1 VYKAKLSSKSKS
13 STSSSSSSNYNTT
26 TTTTDSNDDTFVAI
40 KKIKVNTNDEGV
52 PQTALREISLL
63 KELYHPNVV
72 KLLDVDYAI
81 DESRLYLVFE
91 WMDQDLKQYM
101 DSIRSN
107 NVSSTSQDS
116 QTPTGMSP
124 DLARSYLFQILSG
137 LEYCHDR
144 SIIHRDLKP
153 QNLLIDRDGVI
164 KLADFGLARIYAI
177 PMRAFTHEVVT
188 LWYRAPEIPLG
199 IKKYSLAVDMWA
211 VGAIFAEMI
220 NHKALWTGDSEI
232 EQLFLIFKTLGTP
245 NESVWPG
252 VENLSE
258 FKVKFPKWPIPTT
271 LSSFRKRISPNIEYE
286 GGGVTRSSMVCDVG
300 DLGFDLLRAMFIYDP
315 SRRISAKD
323 ALKHDYF
330 KELNG
335 GMITDNSPSITTT
348 ITAIDDGGNVVRGGT
363 AATTTTNTNT
373 NTVLANIN
381 VNSTNAR
388 PKRRKKQ

>member
-153 QNLLIDRDGVI
+153 QNLLIDRKGTLKI
-164 KLADFGLARIYAI
+164 ADFGLARAFCI
-177 PMRAFTHEVVT
+177 PLRSYTHEVVT
-188 LWYRAPEIPLG
+188 LWYRAPEILLG
-199 IKKYSLAVDMWA
+199 QRKYGLAVDMWS
-211 VGAIFAEMI
+211 VGTIFAEMS
-220 NHKALWTGDSEI
+220 NFYPLWPGDSEI
-232 EQLFLIFKTLGTP
+232 DEIFKIFRTFGTP
-245 NESVWPG
+245 TDITWPG
-252 VENLSE
+252 VTELPDY
-258 FKVKFPKWPIPTT
+258 KTVFPQWKPMPVQKIVPD
-271 LSSFRKRISPNIEYE
+271 LDANGQDLFRK
-286 GGGVTRSSMVCDVG
+286 
-300 DLGFDLLRAMFIYDP
+300 LLMYNPID
-315 SRRISAKD
+315 RISARM
-323 ALKHDYF
+323 AMSHPYF
-330 KELNG
+330 
-335 GMITDNSPSITTT
+335 
-348 ITAIDDGGNVVRGGT
+348 DGV
-363 AATTTTNTNT
+363 
-373 NTVLANIN
+373 
-381 VNSTNAR
+381 AR
-388 PKRRKKQ
+388 D